1 MLKKVRKFNRL
12 LRSGVGPTQAKGML
26 LAVKLSNTAKF
37 FYELDQYELNLYC
50 MKNLERVKNVKAD
63 VMEDGLLRDHVAIS
77 NDDKFIIISTENLW
91 IHVYNIDYN
100 EGLHQKRKQYKQDI
114 ETALSKKRQNIL
126 YKRSYCKSD
135 QFENYFKGGTS
146 TRTQKKRQ
154 TFMNNHPN
162 QAAIN
167 ALQRSSSNTPDR
179 RESGD
184 EVTQNSRGRSSSVL
198 MLPVDADVDAEGELD
213 HPERRHMLAK
223 RLKSFKIAD
232 KVKILNAGCTGNI
245 IFAVLRNNTIKA
257 FDLDLLVE
265 IKKFSQL
272 LPRFINIKITGTEKE
287 SYAINNVSLSDDN
300 SIFLVTGKKSW
311 FSIIDFDS
319 KKDIYCMKLRKNL
332 KTGFILIRQK
342 VIVLIYDNFLLEIV
356 S

>member
-1 MLKKVRKFNRL
+1 MLKKVQKFNRL
-12 LRSGVGPTQAKGML
+12 LRSGVGPKQAKGML
-26 LAVKLSNTAKF
+26 LAVRLSHSAKF

-100 EGLHQKRKQYKQDI
+100 EGLHQKRKQDKHDI

-126 YKRSYCKSD
+126 YKRSNCKSD
-135 QFENYFKGGTS
+135 QVENYFKGGSS

-154 TFMNNHPN
+154 TFMHNHLN
-162 QAAIN
+162 QAAVD
-167 ALQRSSSNTPDR
+167 ALQRSKSNTSVR
-179 RESGD
+179 RDSTGEA
-184 EVTQNSRGRSSSVL
+184 TKNSRGRSSTVL
-198 MLPVDADVDAEGELD
+198 ILPVDADADGDGELD

-232 KVKILNAGCTGNI
+232 KIKILKAGCSGNI

-257 FDLDLLVE
+257 YDLDLLVE
-265 IKKFSQL
+265 IKNFSQL
-272 LPRFINIKITGTEKE
+272 LPRFINMKMTGPDKE
-287 SYAINNVSLSDDN
+287 SYAINNVSLADDN
-300 SIFLVTGKKSW
+300 SIILVTGKKSW

-332 KTGFILIRQK
+332 KTGFILMRQK
-342 VIVLIYDNFLLEIV
+342 IIVLIYENYLLEIMN
-356 S
+356 